1 MAVLGLSALMLLDL
15 GDDHSSERPPPQ
27 TPTLTQ
33 APLPPRKL
41 PQLPLCCKACPRF
54 CAPHPAHFFPCQ
66 SPLHSNAFCTAS
78 SQKAP
83 YPPTVPSTMLC
94 SSSHQLSSFDAT
106 PSGLLH
112 RWFQESLK
120 PSALCTHH
128 STQPLRNTNEL
139 SFHPCLPLDILVSLL
154 PLTAQLGFLH
164 RSCCFDCHFFHRYS
178 WSSYNVPGLGTN
190 RERVLSPWSL
200 HLRGEVSSR
209 EDMKVCPVDLSI
221 QVNAVIEIG
230 KGCCKSQC
238 PGVTLMRR

>member
-54 CAPHPAHFFPCQ
+54 CTPHPAHFFPCQ
-66 SPLHSNAFCTAS
+66 SPLHSNAFCPAS

-106 PSGLLH
+106 PSGHLH
-112 RWFQESLK
+112 RWFQEPFK

-128 STQPLRNTNEL
+128 STQPLRNTSEL

-154 PLTAQLGFLH
+154 PLTAHWASFTGLVALTVISSTNIHGAPIMCQVWAQTEKGSFL
-164 RSCCFDCHFFHRYS
+164 
-178 WSSYNVPGLGTN
+178 PGA
-190 RERVLSPWSL
+190 
-200 HLRGEVSSR
+200 
-209 EDMKVCPVDLSI
+209 CI
-221 QVNAVIEIG
+221 
-230 KGCCKSQC
+230 
-238 PGVTLMRR
+238 